1 MVVEE
6 VIAQYGIAGA
16 ALVLMYLMYMANIKE
31 MDKLSTAIEG
41 MTNAFNMLREEIKD
55 MKDEMRWRNN

>member
-1 MVVEE
+1 VVVEE